1 MEKALTALRGKT
13 ALLTGGTTGI
23 GRAILA
29 ELANEGVRVLTF
41 GRHQQPLDHALQEA
55 GLGGDCGLVADV
67 TNPEDLSR
75 VFATVDERLGDLDI
89 LICNAGLGAFAIA
102 DMPDREWRYV
112 IETNL
117 VGYMACTKAAIE
129 RMAARGQGHIVLIS
143 SVSAD
148 IPSPGES
155 VYAASKAGVDGFALA
170 LRQEL
175 REKGISVSVVAPG
188 AVATEMQN
196 LTKDQQR
203 EGIER
208 EEILR
213 PEDVADAVIYILTRP
228 RRCDVHDLRIEPRMQ
243 KIPS

>member
-1 MEKALTALRGKT
+1 
-13 ALLTGGTTGI
+13 
-23 GRAILA
+23 
-29 ELANEGVRVLTF
+29 
-41 GRHQQPLDHALQEA
+41 
-55 GLGGDCGLVADV
+55 
-67 TNPEDLSR
+67 
-75 VFATVDERLGDLDI
+75 
-89 LICNAGLGAFAIA
+89 
-102 DMPDREWRYV
+102 
-112 IETNL
+112 
-117 VGYMACTKAAIE
+117 MACTKAAIE

-188 AVATEMQN
+188 AVATEMQD
-196 LTKDQQR
+196 LTKDQQH
-203 EGIER
+203 EGIAR
-208 EEILR
+208 EEILC
-213 PEDVADAVIYILTRP
+213 PEDVADAIHYILTRP